1 MADESAPSHEAA
13 STLPKR
19 HQAQD
24 PEEIS
29 CEDELKDLVPDAELS
44 LPAFNVV
51 TGSYD
56 PRSLKS
62 TLLEF
67 KTMRYGVQ
75 YTAVPRATAVDR
87 FERSLL
93 GDIQRGLAARDAAWH
108 NTEPG
113 QKGPLRDILDMSE
126 YTGMVFGTVAVSN
139 DGPETVVKPADQ
151 GKTKTG
157 SALSLACPICHT
169 TEFPLPTTGDGM
181 KPRLSCQRCAR
192 TFSSID
198 NDLLDLTLTSGIE
211 YKSYQK
217 NLWAGTTTFQSPLV
231 SFIYERGWRQGFA
244 WAGFPGV
251 DKEFDMAMKY
261 LAPAFGEP
269 LLDMS
274 CGSGLFTRK
283 FAKSGAFPSVI
294 AADFSVNMLRQTR
307 TFVQEDKSIDPDLV
321 RLVRADVGRLPF
333 ASGSLPAIHAGA
345 AIHCWPDPQQAM
357 AEISR
362 VLKPGGVFVASTF
375 LNFYAPLGQIVGDDM
390 LRPLKQ
396 IEPFTGG
403 NEAAYKFWEED
414 ELRDLCM
421 AVGLTDFRRIRE
433 QRFIM
438 YAVTKPQL

>member
-1 MADESAPSHEAA
+1 MTTR
-13 STLPKR
+13 STLR
-19 HQAQD
+19 V
-24 PEEIS
+24 S
-29 CEDELKDLVPDAELS
+29 CTAAVQRGPVGSKPLPPRRTSMLLVS
-44 LPAFNVV
+44 
-51 TGSYD
+51 
-56 PRSLKS
+56 R
-62 TLLEF
+62 
-67 KTMRYGVQ
+67 
-75 YTAVPRATAVDR
+75 RATR
-87 FERSLL
+87 FNRISFPV
-93 GDIQRGLAARDAAWH
+93 AA
-108 NTEPG
+108 
-113 QKGPLRDILDMSE
+113 
-126 YTGMVFGTVAVSN
+126 AVSN